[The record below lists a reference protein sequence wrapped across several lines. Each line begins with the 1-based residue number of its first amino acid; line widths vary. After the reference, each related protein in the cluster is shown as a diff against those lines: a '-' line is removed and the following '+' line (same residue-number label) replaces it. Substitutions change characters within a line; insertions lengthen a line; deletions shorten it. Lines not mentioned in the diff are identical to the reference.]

1 MNHFIKGILSF
12 FLLLS
17 LLACGVSQKHYQ
29 VVESQLAAKKY
40 DAAEKTIIKAKKS
53 EYGSNNKLLYLLN
66 LGWTFHLAGKHKE
79 AQEVFDEA
87 DRTIGDLFT
96 KKTSDDI
103 AAFVG
108 NDNNLPFEGEDFEKI
123 ALTITRTLDFMF
135 NGEAE
140 SARVEVKKV
149 EERMKFLNSE
159 RTEKATYGEDAFA
172 HYLSGLIY
180 EIDEE
185 YNDAYISYFKAYQA
199 YKKYES
205 KYKTSTPA
213 FVKESVMRYADEYA
227 NDADLKVL
235 KKELATVN
243 PVKLK
248 DYQKQGQFVF
258 VHYNGYAPKK
268 VERTFKIQRG
278 SQKDLTQ
285 DIYMAYPEYV
295 KRTKRIAYAQI
306 SINGQTYKTDIVQ
319 PIEKIAFID
328 LKEKLK
334 RIWTKMVVRRVAKFI
349 ASELAKGNQNKQTP
363 EQRQNNQFLGNV
375 LHAASNLSEQAD
387 LRSWRF
393 LPAEIGMT
401 TISLAPGKYNVDIT
415 FHASN
420 GAIIDKTTLTEVEV
434 KAKEKT
440 FKWYQT
446 VR

>member
-1 MNHFIKGILSF
+1 MSHYIKGMLSF

-29 VVESQLAAKKY
+29 VVESQLAVKKY

-53 EYGSNNKLLYLLN
+53 EYGDNNKLLYLLN
-66 LGWTFHLAGKHKE
+66 LGWTFHLAGKHVE
-79 AQEVFDEA
+79 AQQVFDEA
-87 DRTIGDLFT
+87 DKTIGDLFT
-96 KKTSDDI
+96 KRTSDDI
-103 AAFVG
+103 AAFIG

-135 NGEAE
+135 NGKPD
-140 SARVEVKKV
+140 SARVEIKKI

-159 RTEKATYGEDAFA
+159 RKEKATYGEDAFA

-205 KYKTSTPA
+205 KYKTSTPT

-227 NDADLKVL
+227 NDADLNML
-235 KKELATVN
+235 KKELTSVN
-243 PVKLK
+243 PKNLK
-248 DYQKQGQFVF
+248 DYQKEGQLVF

-295 KRTKRIAYAQI
+295 SRTKRVAYAQV
-306 SINGQTYKTDIVQ
+306 SINGETFKTDVVQ
-319 PIEKIAFID
+319 PIDKIAFID
-328 LKEKLK
+328 LKERMK
-334 RIWTKMVVRRVAKFI
+334 RIWTKMIIRRVAKFV
-349 ASELAKGNQNKQTP
+349 ASEVAGGSKKNDSG
-363 EQRQNNQFLGNV
+363 LGDL
-375 LHAASNLSEQAD
+375 LHLASNISEQAD
-387 LRSWRF
+387 VRSWRF
-393 LPAEIGMT
+393 LPAEIGMS
-401 TISLAPGKYNVDIT
+401 TISLAPGKYDINIT

-420 GAIIDKTTLTEVEV
+420 GAVIDRTTLSGVEV